1 MAVGVIVVVGGQW
14 GDEGKGKVV
23 DLLAEEARIVL
34 RSQGGNNAGHTVVV
48 GDRTFKFNL
57 IPSGILHPATVC
69 VIGNGVVL
77 DPRVLLEEVEQLE
90 RAGADLGNL
99 VISERAHMIMP
110 YHPVL
115 DRLEEAARGDDR
127 LGTTFR
133 GVGPAYSDKVRRIGF
148 RVGDL
153 QKLRFLEKKLDFVLP
168 LKNDVLVKL
177 YSAPPFTKEAI
188 LEEYTG
194 YATRLERFIRDP
206 FPIVQEA
213 VASGQRVILEGAQGT
228 MLDLDLG
235 TYPYVTSSYPSSGG
249 ALAGAG
255 LGPRHV
261 STTLGIFK
269 AYTTRVG
276 YGPFPTELGGT
287 QGEYLRERGSE
298 YGTTTGRPRRVGWFD
313 AAVARYSVGVNG
325 IDSIA
330 LTKLDVLDELEVVRV
345 CTGYVSKGR
354 REDHPMANIS
364 HLKHLEPQYEEMP
377 GWRCSTRQA
386 RRLEDLPKAAAAYV
400 ERLGE
405 LAGAPVDLISVGPSH
420 EETIRRRDAW

>member
-1 MAVGVIVVVGGQW
+1 MGVTICVGGQW

-23 DLLAEEARIVL
+23 DLLCESAQMVI
-34 RSQGGNNAGHTVVV
+34 RSQGGNNAGHTVVA
-48 GDRTFKFNL
+48 GGRTFKFNL
-57 IPSGILHPATVC
+57 VPSGILHPDTVC

-77 DPRVLLEEVEQLE
+77 DPKVVLAEVEQLE
-90 RAGADLGNL
+90 VAGADLRNL

-115 DRLEEAARGDDR
+115 DRLEESARGDDR

-168 LKNDVLVKL
+168 LKNEVLVKL
-177 YSAPPFTKEAI
+177 YGAPPFTASAI
-188 LEEYTG
+188 LEEYTD
-194 YATRLERFIRDP
+194 YANRLERFIRDP
-206 FPIVQEA
+206 FPVVQGALARGE
-213 VASGQRVILEGAQGT
+213 RVILEGAQGT

-255 LGPRHV
+255 IGPREV
-261 STTLGIFK
+261 TSTVGVFK

-276 YGPFPTELGGT
+276 YGPFPTELEGELA
-287 QGEYLRERGSE
+287 EYLRERGVE

-313 AAVARYSVGVNG
+313 VPVARYAVGVNG
-325 IDSIA
+325 IDSLAI
-330 LTKLDVLDELEVVRV
+330 TKLDVLDELERVRI
-345 CTGYVSKGR
+345 CLGYRSKGR
-354 REDHPMANIS
+354 EEDHPMANIS
-364 HLKHLEPQYEEMP
+364 HLKHLECEYLDLP
-377 GWRCSTRQA
+377 GWRASTREARSWGELPPQA
-386 RRLEDLPKAAAAYV
+386 RAYLE
-400 ERLGE
+400 RISE
-405 LAGAPVDLISVGPSH
+405 LVGTPVGLVSVGP
-420 EETIRRRDAW
+420 ERDQTVWVGR

>member
-1 MAVGVIVVVGGQW
+1 MGVTVCVGGQW

-23 DLLAEEARIVL
+23 DLLSESAQMVI
-34 RSQGGNNAGHTVVV
+34 RSQGGNNAGHTVVT
-48 GDRTFKFNL
+48 GGRTFKFNL
-57 IPSGILHPATVC
+57 VPSGILHPSTVC

-77 DPRVLLEEVEQLE
+77 DPKVLLAEVEQLQS
-90 RAGADLGNL
+90 AGADLSNL

-153 QKLRFLEKKLDFVLP
+153 QKLRFLEKKLGFVLP

-177 YSAPPFTKEAI
+177 YGAPPFTVEGI
-188 LEEYTG
+188 LAEYTEYG
-194 YATRLERFIRDP
+194 RRLERFIRDP
-206 FPIVQEA
+206 FPLIQGAIARGE
-213 VASGQRVILEGAQGT
+213 RVILEGAQGT

-255 LGPRHV
+255 IGPSQV
-261 STTLGIFK
+261 TSTVGVFK

-276 YGPFPTELGGT
+276 YGPFPTELEGELA
-287 QGEYLRERGSE
+287 EYLRERGAE
-298 YGTTTGRPRRVGWFD
+298 YGTTTGRARRVGWFD
-313 AAVARYSVGVNG
+313 VPVARYAVAVNG
-325 IDSIA
+325 IDA
-330 LTKLDVLDELEVVRV
+330 LAITKLDVLDDLETVRI
-345 CTGYVSKGR
+345 CTGYRSKGR
-354 REDHPMANIS
+354 LEDHPMANIS
-364 HLKHLEPQYEEMP
+364 HLKHLEPVYEDHP
-377 GWRCSTRQA
+377 GWRSSTRQA
-386 RRLEDLPKAAAAYV
+386 RRWEELPAAARSYL
-400 ERLGE
+400 ERLAE
-405 LAGAPVDLISVGPSH
+405 LSGARIELVSVGP
-420 EETIRRRDAW
+420 ERDETVWCGGAG